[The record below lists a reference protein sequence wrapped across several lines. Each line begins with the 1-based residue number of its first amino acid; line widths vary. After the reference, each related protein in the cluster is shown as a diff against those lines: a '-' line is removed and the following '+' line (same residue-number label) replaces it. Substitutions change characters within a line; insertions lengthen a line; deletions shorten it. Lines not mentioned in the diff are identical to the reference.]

1 MLLIVLLVS
10 PAKNGHNEAAPRK
23 VHPQVRSWFYLLS
36 FTHSI
41 SVAWQQLQLLG
52 NDAGLCEPSQLES
65 NPRPHNSPA
74 SPQPPTSRSCT
85 KKNLGGHR
93 AQLRHGYL
101 PTCQKTPNQI
111 PTKAGCLEE
120 RRLNPA
126 RQMHLFQELSLSKSL
141 L

>member
-10 PAKNGHNEAAPRK
+10 QAKNGHNEAAPRK
-23 VHPQVRSWFYLLS
+23 VLPQVRSWFYLLS

-41 SVAWQQLQLLG
+41 SVTWQQLQLLG

-65 NPRPHNSPA
+65 NLCPHNSPA

-101 PTCQKTPNQI
+101 PTCQKTPNQT

-126 RQMHLFQELSLSKSL
+126 RQMHLFQESSLSKSL